1 MSVTRSID
9 AVFVESFA
17 GGSHEAFAE
26 GWLARSRH
34 RWRRLGL
41 PAERWKWRLRAGAL
55 ALAPR
60 LGALDP
66 PPRAVVATSLV
77 DLAHLRAL
85 SGLDRRRR
93 PPAFL
98 LYMHENQLTYPR
110 PPGEPLDRS
119 FAGAH
124 LASWLAADALAWNS
138 RSHRDAALAATRDYL
153 EQIPPPRPRGLLR
166 RLRAS
171 RILPPGVDLGV
182 FPAPA
187 SRPVGS
193 PPVIAWN
200 HRWDGDKRPGA
211 FARVLL
217 RLADKGLD
225 FRLVLL
231 GPVVQVEIA
240 ALALIRER
248 LGDRILRDGPARSR
262 REYAAWLGRADIAV
276 STAGQENF
284 GYAAVEAMAA
294 GAVPLFPRRLSYP
307 ELLTPSLRDALLY
320 GTDRELAARLG
331 RWLARPA
338 LFAGLRRRVMLC
350 ARRHDWARRAAALDR
365 WVGQEA
371 S

>member
-1 MSVTRSID
+1 MSARRPID

-17 GGSHEAFAE
+17 GGSHQAFAE

-34 RWRRLGL
+34 RWRRLTL

-55 ALAPR
+55 VLGPR
-60 LGALDP
+60 LAALDP
-66 PPRAVVATSLV
+66 PPRVVLVTSLV

-85 SGLDRRRR
+85 SGLDRGRR

-98 LYMHENQLTYPR
+98 LYMHENQLSYPR
-110 PPGEPLDRS
+110 PAGEPLDRS

-124 LASWLAADALAWNS
+124 LASWLVADALAWNS
-138 RSHRDAALAATRDYL
+138 HSHREAALAAVRDYL
-153 EQIPPPRPRGLLR
+153 KQVPPPRPRGLLG

-171 RILPPGVDLGV
+171 RILAPGVDLEG

-187 SRPVGS
+187 ARRPGA

-200 HRWDGDKRPGA
+200 HRLDGDKRPGA
-211 FARVLL
+211 FARILL
-217 RLADKGLD
+217 RLADKGHD

-231 GPVVQVEIA
+231 GPVAQVRIA
-240 ALALIRER
+240 SLELIREK

-262 REYAAWLGRADIAV
+262 REYVAWLARADIAV
-276 STAGQENF
+276 STAEQENF

-307 ELLTPSLRDALLY
+307 ELLTPSLRRSLLY
-320 GTDRELAARLG
+320 DTDRDLAARLG

-338 LFAGLRRRVMLC
+338 LFVGLRRGAMLC
-350 ARRHDWARRAAALDR
+350 ARRHDWPRRAAALDG
-365 WVGQEA
+365 WVEQWA
-371 S
+371 